1 MLGLEQSHWPI
12 CPEEVGKCLLTL
24 SPKPAFWASCRTFL
38 RVSLRAELGC
48 PLSLH
53 VGQPWLSPVGTLALR
68 EERVLAKASGEA
80 LKEGGS
86 LDPQTPRSSHHEG
99 EHRGIVVVMVEKR

>member
-1 MLGLEQSHWPI
+1 M
-12 CPEEVGKCLLTL
+12 
-24 SPKPAFWASCRTFL
+24 
-38 RVSLRAELGC
+38 SLRAELGC

-53 VGQPWLSPVGTLALR
+53 VGQPRLSPVGTLALR

-99 EHRGIVVVMVEKR
+99 EHRGTVVVMVEKR